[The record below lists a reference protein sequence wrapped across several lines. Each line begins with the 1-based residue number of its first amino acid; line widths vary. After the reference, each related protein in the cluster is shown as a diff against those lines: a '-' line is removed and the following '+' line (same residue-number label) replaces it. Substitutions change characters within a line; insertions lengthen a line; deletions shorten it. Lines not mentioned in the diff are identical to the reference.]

1 MRCILARSFC
11 SSLCSYLGP
20 TWSGQDN
27 WHSNHMSQFSTGLDM
42 EERQGSSKHVIHIIE
57 LALCVLGHGNGK
69 NVGPSL
75 ALKLPVLGPE
85 LAKQL
90 HAMQPAVGAAAAVG
104 RTSAI
109 ASCIP
114 PAASPV
120 APTVADV
127 LPSFFPLLVL
137 PASFP
142 VF

>member
-1 MRCILARSFC
+1 M
-11 SSLCSYLGP
+11 LG
-20 TWSGQDN
+20 
-27 WHSNHMSQFSTGLDM
+27 L
-42 EERQGSSKHVIHIIE
+42 V
-57 LALCVLGHGNGK
+57 V
-69 NVGPSL
+69 
-75 ALKLPVLGPE
+75 ALKLPGLGPE

-90 HAMQPAVGAAAAVG
+90 HAMQPAVGAAAAAVG

>member
-1 MRCILARSFC
+1 MEMEKM
-11 SSLCSYLGP
+11 LG
-20 TWSGQDN
+20 
-27 WHSNHMSQFSTGLDM
+27 L
-42 EERQGSSKHVIHIIE
+42 V
-57 LALCVLGHGNGK
+57 V
-69 NVGPSL
+69 
-75 ALKLPVLGPE
+75 ALKLPGLGPE

-127 LPSFFPLLVL
+127 LPSFFPLPFQSSEPGTSHGCQPFGVFISIRVL
-137 PASFP
+137 FIQELQPSPF
-142 VF
+142 F

>member
-1 MRCILARSFC
+1 MEMEKM
-11 SSLCSYLGP
+11 LG
-20 TWSGQDN
+20 
-27 WHSNHMSQFSTGLDM
+27 L
-42 EERQGSSKHVIHIIE
+42 V
-57 LALCVLGHGNGK
+57 V
-69 NVGPSL
+69 
-75 ALKLPVLGPE
+75 ALKLPGLGPE